1 MQKISPYI
9 LVVLLL
15 AQSCGSAPEKV
26 SLLNLFVTS
35 SKADSIDYYIKE
47 LGFET
52 AKGGD
57 AKKNLLIYQKTSGDT
72 TVAYYT
78 ENNKITYGSFKIKNF
93 KNANWRDFENHIKDL
108 NKFERIEGNV
118 LLGGK
123 SYHIPKEYDLYI
135 EIDNTDMFMEVF
147 VGGEE

>member
-1 MQKISPYI
+1 M
-9 LVVLLL
+9 LL

>member
-1 MQKISPYI
+1 VQKISPYI